1 MTLKRLFQVSMLILV
16 GATWL
21 QIARPALACAVCFG
35 GDPNS
40 SMTQGV
46 QSGILVLLG
55 VVCSVLV
62 GFASLAI
69 FWMRRAANL
78 ERLARANEEAG

>member
-1 MTLKRLFQVSMLILV
+1 MMLKRLFDVAMMILV
-16 GATWL
+16 GVTWL
-21 QIARPALACAVCFG
+21 QISKPALACAVCFG

-78 ERLARANEEAG
+78 DRLARANDNAG

>member
-1 MTLKRLFQVSMLILV
+1 VTLKRLFQVSMLILV
-16 GATWL
+16 GATWM

-55 VVCSVLV
+55 VLCSVLL
-62 GFASLAI
+62 GFVSLAI

-78 ERLARANEEAG
+78 ERLVRADEKAG

>member
-16 GATWL
+16 GATWM

-55 VVCSVLV
+55 VLCTVLV
-62 GFASLAI
+62 GFVSMAI
-69 FWMRRAANL
+69 FWIRRAANL
-78 ERLARANEEAG
+78 ERLVRANEEAG

>member
-1 MTLKRLFQVSMLILV
+1 MTLKRLFIVAMLILV
-16 GATWL
+16 GVTWL
-21 QIARPALACAVCFG
+21 DLSRPALACAVCFG
-35 GDPNS
+35 GDPNA

-55 VVCSVLV
+55 VLCSVLL
-62 GFASLAI
+62 GFVSLAI

-78 ERLARANEEAG
+78 ERLVSADERAG